1 MSTVGKQEHE
11 KKRKENLHWECP
23 HQIKLKKSG
32 DSPLTNL
39 GIPQGNKHP
48 VKSPLR
54 KKMNH
59 IIFCRDNAID
69 ETAFLRTPVIASAKV
84 AKNTFSQKYFYKKR
98 VATQIF
104 LLRGNSFWLEGKKT
118 QAMIP
123 NSRNTFASDATARS
137 TCSFV

>member
-11 KKRKENLHWECP
+11 KKRKENLHGECP

-59 IIFCRDNAID
+59 IIFCRDDAIN

-84 AKNTFSQKYFYKKR
+84 AKNTFAQK
-98 VATQIF
+98 
-104 LLRGNSFWLEGKKT
+104 
-118 QAMIP
+118 
-123 NSRNTFASDATARS
+123 
-137 TCSFV
+137 

>member
-11 KKRKENLHWECP
+11 KKRKENLHGECP

-59 IIFCRDNAID
+59 IIFYRDDAID
-69 ETAFLRTPVIASAKV
+69 ETAFLRNARDSKR
-84 AKNTFSQKYFYKKR
+84 KSSKK
-98 VATQIF
+98 T
-104 LLRGNSFWLEGKKT
+104 LLRKNNFTKKEL
-118 QAMIP
+118 P
-123 NSRNTFASDATARS
+123 RKFFFCEATLLGWRGRKLKQ
-137 TCSFV
+137 

>member
-54 KKMNH
+54 EKMNH
-59 IIFCRDNAID
+59 IIFCRDDAID
-69 ETAFLRTPVIASAKV
+69 ETAFLRNARDSKCKSSKKHFCAKIILQKKSCHANFSSAR
-84 AKNTFSQKYFYKKR
+84 QL
-98 VATQIF
+98 F
-104 LLRGNSFWLEGKKT
+104 LVGGEGNSSNDS
-118 QAMIP
+118 Q
-123 NSRNTFASDATARS
+123 FAEHL
-137 TCSFV
+137 CQ

>member
-48 VKSPLR
+48 VKNPLR
-54 KKMNH
+54 EKMNH
-59 IIFCRDNAID
+59 IIFCRDDAIN
-69 ETAFLRTPVIASAKV
+69 ETAFLRNAQDSKCKSSKKHFCAKIIL
-84 AKNTFSQKYFYKKR
+84 QKR

-104 LLRGNSFWLEGKKT
+104 LLRGNSFWLEGKET

>member
-54 KKMNH
+54 EKMNH
-59 IIFCRDNAID
+59 IIFCRDDTID
-69 ETAFLRTPVIASAKV
+69 ETAFLRNARDSKR
-84 AKNTFSQKYFYKKR
+84 KSSKK
-98 VATQIF
+98 T
-104 LLRGNSFWLEGKKT
+104 LLRKNNFTKKEL
-118 QAMIP
+118 P
-123 NSRNTFASDATARS
+123 RKFFCCEATLFGWRGMKLKQ
-137 TCSFV
+137 